1 LEKKDEV
8 VANTIWRFL
17 ELRGYLHPNHQH
29 TIQGKA
35 LYMALK
41 EAKVNDKLQESLLL
55 VIEMLRMGCLHSNWF
70 GGRTWTGTA
79 HLGTEDDKR
88 NMLLVMRVLS
98 ILPLTFKVSEL
109 SILNQNKL
117 FYNVR

>member
-1 LEKKDEV
+1 
-8 VANTIWRFL
+8 
-17 ELRGYLHPNHQH
+17 
-29 TIQGKA
+29 
-35 LYMALK
+35 MALK

-79 HLGTEDDKR
+79 HLGTDEDKR

-98 ILPLTFKVSEL
+98 IVPLSFKVSFDFYESFHIFHEGIETVPL
-109 SILNQNKL
+109 SVEIFKYIQFFFCRKWDLICL
-117 FYNVR
+117 GFFCVD